1 MYTRYVQIH
10 YTDNVDSPKFLND
23 SLKEKKDRLKI
34 LSLFHTLIV
43 HIYAKLYKRMI
54 ITYLN
59 SFVIEG
65 IRSFIER
72 MVGYFVYVSNTTS
85 KDDGYLCY
93 HDESTEQRMLSE
105 DQHINCSLQ
114 GRFVIYYNERRP
126 GVKYPKFYSQF
137 AYNEL
142 CEVEVYGESDIIR

>member
-1 MYTRYVQIH
+1 MAG
-10 YTDNVDSPKFLND
+10 F
-23 SLKEKKDRLKI
+23 
-34 LSLFHTLIV
+34 
-43 HIYAKLYKRMI
+43 
-54 ITYLN
+54 
-59 SFVIEG
+59 
-65 IRSFIER
+65 
-72 MVGYFVYVSNTTS
+72 FVYVSNTTS
-85 KDDGYLCY
+85 KGDGYLCY
-93 HDESTEQRMLSE
+93 HDELTDQNKLSL